1 MIRNFDIAF
10 SRWLWKNES
19 ADEFNCLIEECKI
32 WQIKCI

>member
-19 ADEFNCLIEECKI
+19 ADEFNCL
-32 WQIKCI
+32 